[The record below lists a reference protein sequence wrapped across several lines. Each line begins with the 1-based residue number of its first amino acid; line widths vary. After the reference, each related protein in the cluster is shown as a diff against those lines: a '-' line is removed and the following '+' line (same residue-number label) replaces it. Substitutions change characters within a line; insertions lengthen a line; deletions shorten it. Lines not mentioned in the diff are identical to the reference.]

1 MTNQPGGRTRRQVA
15 ILEARALRLGY
26 GSNVV
31 LEHVDLRVG
40 AGEFWFLLGP
50 NGTGKS
56 TFIRALLGMLRP
68 LKGAVIVHPEVG
80 YPERLGY
87 VPSNCSLNPGLPTT
101 VREVLLLGLVGIRC
115 RRADRVERVHWALER
130 VGLSGMDQHDYGSL
144 SDGQRRRVMVAR
156 ALARRPR
163 LLIMDEPT
171 NGLDPA
177 AEAGLLEHVARL
189 NRAETLTTLFVTH
202 NLAIAARYAT
212 HVALFH
218 NCGVEAGPT
227 SQIMQRAKLERVYG
241 AGLGHLT

>member
-1 MTNQPGGRTRRQVA
+1 MTSQPDRRRTRQVA
-15 ILEARALRLGY
+15 ILEARELQLGY
-26 GSNVV
+26 GSRVV
-31 LEHVDLRVG
+31 LEDVDLRVC

-56 TFIRALLGMLRP
+56 TLIRGLLGLLRP
-68 LKGAVIVHPEVG
+68 LRGRVIMHSELV

-101 VREVLLLGLVGIRC
+101 VREVLALGLVGIRC
-115 RRADRVERVHWALER
+115 RRGERVERVRWALER
-130 VGLSGMDQHDYGSL
+130 VGLGGMEKHDYWSL

-156 ALARRPR
+156 ALARRPA

-189 NRAETLTTLFVTH
+189 NREETLTTLFVTH
-202 NLAIAARYAT
+202 NLTIAARYAT
-212 HVALFH
+212 HVALFNH
-218 NCGVEAGPT
+218 SGVEAGPV
-227 SQIMQRAKLERVYG
+227 SQIMQGAKLEHVYG
-241 AGLGHLT
+241 TGLGHLM